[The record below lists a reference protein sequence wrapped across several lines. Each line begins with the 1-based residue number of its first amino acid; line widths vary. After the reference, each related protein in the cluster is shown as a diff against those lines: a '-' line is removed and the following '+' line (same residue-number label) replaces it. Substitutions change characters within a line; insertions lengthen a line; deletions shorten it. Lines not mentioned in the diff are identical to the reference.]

1 MNKLVKIFFV
11 LVYYA
16 IVMFLYNYAYNNFF
30 FNESIILGTFLYSLV
45 FTSILISTLWLNVY
59 SFSFHYYLAKIEKIM
74 FMCLLTAAIMALSVC
89 SLYYLITNIT
99 FFSVY
104 NLINLSYYIFG
115 SMITVSLF
123 HYLQFKWIKH
133 LGKLGYFQRNVLV
146 IGQLHHD
153 FDIKNHFDDI
163 WSSRSYSGNL
173 HLNSSGELE
182 FINYNGEN
190 ETFNDY
196 EGLIY
201 KRNIGEVFIF
211 KDENHNS
218 GFIEPIKRFLISNTI
233 PYTIFSENVKVNR
246 FIWHRDFNILP
257 YIERLDISRN
267 GLKSISIKR
276 LASIILSVTT
286 IVVGAPI
293 WLIIALSI
301 KLYDKGPVF
310 YVSKR
315 VGKNGK
321 VFDFYKFRTMI
332 VNADKLKENLM
343 KDNQRKDGP
352 LFKMKNDPRVTPLG
366 SILRKFSLDE
376 MPQLLNIL
384 KGEMCFI
391 GPRPHLPSEVQYYTD
406 RDYLR
411 LECIPGLSCLPQI
424 RDRNNIG
431 FREWVELDLYYRNHW
446 SILLDLK
453 IFIKTIGVAISPLF
467 SKHGGH

>member
-16 IVMFLYNYAYNNFF
+16 IVIYFYNVAYYSYFS
-30 FNESIILGTFLYSLV
+30 NEGTILGTFLYSLV
-45 FTSILISTLWLNVY
+45 FTAILISTLWVNVY
-59 SFSFHYYLAKIEKIM
+59 SFSFHYYLAKLERTM
-74 FMCLLTAAIMALSVC
+74 FMCLLTAAIMSIAVC
-89 SLYYLITNIT
+89 SLYYLITNVD
-99 FFSVY
+99 FFTIS
-104 NLINLSYYIFG
+104 NIIKLIYYVIG
-115 SMITVSLF
+115 SMLVISLF
-123 HYLQFKWIKH
+123 HFLQFMWIKH

-153 FDIKNHFDDI
+153 FDIKTHFDDI
-163 WSSRSYSGNL
+163 WNSRSYSGNL
-173 HLNSSGELE
+173 QLSTSGKWVYT
-182 FINYNGEN
+182 NYNGQDEVLDN
-190 ETFNDY
+190 Y
-196 EGLIY
+196 EELIY
-201 KRNIGEVFIF
+201 KKNIGEVFIF
-211 KDENHNS
+211 MDEIHNCNL
-218 GFIEPIKRFLISNTI
+218 IKPIKGFLGHNTI
-233 PYTIFSENVKVNR
+233 PFTIFSENVKVNK
-246 FIWHRDFNILP
+246 FTWHKDFNILS

-267 GLKSISIKR
+267 GLKSITIKR
-276 LASIILSVTT
+276 LASITLSFMG
-286 IVVGAPI
+286 IFIGLPI
-293 WLIIALSI
+293 WLIIALTI

-321 VFDFYKFRTMI
+321 VFNFYKFRTMV
-332 VNADKLKENLM
+332 VNAEKLKEDLM

-352 LFKMKNDPRVTPLG
+352 LFKMENDPRVTPIG
-366 SILRKFSLDE
+366 RILRKFSLDE
-376 MPQLLNIL
+376 IPQLLNIL

-391 GPRPHLPSEVQYYTD
+391 GPRPHLPSEVAHYTS

-446 SILLDLK
+446 SIMMDLK
-453 IFIKTIGVAISPLF
+453 IFIKTIGVALAPLF